1 MTLDKLD
8 RCLRVREASDAFS
21 GVVRVTVGND
31 GRFAGAYGFANRVWR
46 ARNTLETR
54 FECGLDREAL
64 TDVATLQQV
73 ARHPDESA
81 SGYLVLRVV
90 QRQPRSPGWSSWS

>member
-1 MTLDKLD
+1 MPASSGGE
-8 RCLRVREASDAFS
+8 RCLLGRRT
-21 GVVRVTVGND
+21 RQVGDD

-46 ARNTLETR
+46 ARNTLKTR

-64 TDVATLQQV
+64 TDVTTLQEV

-90 QRQPRSPGWSSWS
+90 QRQPRSPGWSSWDRFVRGSW